1 MTMTSVFHRN
11 LRHLPPV
18 ASSGRGMYITDSSG
32 KEYLDASGGAAVSC
46 LGHGHPDV
54 LAAMHAQID
63 QLAYAHTSFFTTQVA
78 EELAQ
83 ETFLMVW
90 RKANQFDPT
99 RASAGAWIYTIARNL
114 RVDLL
119 RRERHPDDG
128 CIGEPPSA
136 QRTPEDEL
144 KVLEAERRLRDA
156 IENLPRE
163 QAEVVRLSYFE
174 DQTHP
179 EIADRLGLPLG
190 TVKSRIRL
198 ASTQLRSTLAGMV

>member
-1 MTMTSVFHRN
+1 MSVAETTLDSCDQPAEWIVSIAARRDCGSFIALFTQFAPRVKGY
-11 LRHLPPV
+11 LIRH
-18 ASSGRGMYITDSSG
+18 G
-32 KEYLDASGGAAVSC
+32 VS
-46 LGHGHPDV
+46 P
-54 LAAMHAQID
+54 
-63 QLAYAHTSFFTTQVA
+63 QVA

-90 RKANQFDPT
+90 RKASQFDPM
-99 RASAGAWIYTIARNL
+99 RATASAWIYTIARNL

-128 CIGEPPSA
+128 CIGEPPNA
-136 QRTPEDEL
+136 QRTPEDDL
-144 KVLEAERRLRDA
+144 KALEIERRLRTA
-156 IENLPRE
+156 IDNLPRE
-163 QAEVVRLSYFE
+163 QAEVLRLSYFE

-198 ASTQLRSTLAGMV
+198 ASTHLRTTLHGFV

>member
-1 MTMTSVFHRN
+1 MSVSANRADAVDQSADWIVRIAARQDCGSFIALFTQFAPR
-11 LRHLPPV
+11 V
-18 ASSGRGMYITDSSG
+18 KG
-32 KEYLDASGGAAVSC
+32 YLIRQGVS
-46 LGHGHPDV
+46 
-54 LAAMHAQID
+54 Q
-63 QLAYAHTSFFTTQVA
+63 QVA

-90 RKANQFDPT
+90 RKANQFDPM

-128 CIGEPPSA
+128 RIGEAPSA

-144 KVLEAERRLRDA
+144 KVLEAERRLRGA
-156 IENLPRE
+156 IDNLPRE

-198 ASTQLRSTLAGMV
+198 ASTQLRSTLAGMI